1 MAIEVYNV
9 VGIRTKDAQMPGSL
23 YLSEE
28 GDLTKDIKRAK
39 LIPEPKLEQAIKE
52 VKAFSPN
59 YFRQEVVPFY

>member
-1 MAIEVYNV
+1 MAVELFNI
-9 VGIRTKDAQMPGSL
+9 VGIRTRDINMPGSL

-39 LIPEPKLEQAIKE
+39 LVPTPKLEQAVKE

-59 YFRQEVVPFY
+59 FFCMEVTT

>member
-1 MAIEVYNV
+1 MAVEIYNV

-28 GDLTKDIKRAK
+28 GDLTRNIKRAK
-39 LIPEPKLEQAIKE
+39 LITAPKLEQAVKE

-59 YFRQEVVPFY
+59 FFCMEVTT